1 MQLRRSDV
9 LGRESITKFQFTKL
23 HRNWVS
29 HFPVRKVNKWIL
41 TRIQERAVFI
51 VSDVFDVK
59 YAKS

>member
-51 VSDVFDVK
+51 VSDGI
-59 YAKS
+59 